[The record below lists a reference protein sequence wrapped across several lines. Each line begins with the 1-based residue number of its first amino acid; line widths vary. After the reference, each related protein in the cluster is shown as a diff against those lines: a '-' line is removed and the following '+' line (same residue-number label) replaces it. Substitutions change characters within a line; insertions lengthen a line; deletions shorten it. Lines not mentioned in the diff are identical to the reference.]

1 MGKKS
6 GPPAPPPPPDYTR
19 QRESAVAAENADRAS
34 LASDYNDRIKL
45 FNSAL
50 TDSASGIGGF
60 RDTVSGLELGDDLSG
75 LSDIEKEIETL
86 RGNLESF
93 NAGDVSW
100 MQTDQDQSKTD
111 PQNRGGGM
119 TGAGLDI
126 PRPPSPDSAAGQF
139 AAPFNFGSSN
149 FAMGGEGLPVRS
161 PTFMAFGGGGS
172 GLPRINMGQMA
183 APPPPPT
190 LQYDEFGLPI
200 APDFNPAG
208 ESYGASVM
216 YDVPTLAEL
225 NTGLAD
231 KYLSDLSRIQSSIDD
246 LQAREAAEQR
256 RGKDFF
262 TQYINE
268 ANQGDIDIEYAD
280 LNTDFSRFN
289 ADLAQ
294 ARNGINAFD
303 SPLSFEQKATALAE
317 LDNLEELINSRIAD
331 QTNEQ
336 TRIDQFFTGIPDDP
350 STPDV
355 DESTGGLRGQIGDL
369 QTTFDDLGIA
379 DVEDPTELRNKIRE
393 LENQLT
399 GFDSELDYNI
409 SSDLQDLYALEDSLY
424 GLQRERQAEEN
435 RLADLGTAARSRA
448 DAIARAASRSG
459 STDLYAIQDLEDQ
472 IAALESDMGNV
483 RTDLSFDSSGQQAT
497 LDEAKDVLAG
507 LIGERDA
514 ALLAESGELEELMAG
529 LDGIA
534 DYDEAG
540 LMNLRGNIQRE
551 LDQLGRYQGGT
562 SANYDAIQAA
572 FGGVDDRLEQLGL
585 KRSGLES
592 NALEL
597 LQDVRNREFFDQ
609 AGLDVAGDEIEAL
622 RQEIERYGASQAN
635 DELASLADIYRDQG
649 GRLAA
654 DAAEV
659 ASREARDAAEVEASL
674 DAYGNLQFPEVGDS
688 QTMMT
693 EEQLRAYLA
702 SIDDE
707 DEIFN
712 TNDQS
717 SFARNLMSGV
727 G

>member
-6 GPPAPPPPPDYTR
+6 GPPAPPPPPDYTEE
-19 QRESAVAAENADRAS
+19 REAAVDAENAERAS
-34 LASDYNDRIKL
+34 LASDYNERIKL

-60 RDTVSGLELGDDLSG
+60 RDTVGGLELGDDLGG
-75 LSDIEKEIETL
+75 LSDIEQEIESL

-100 MQTDQDQSKTD
+100 MDVNTGLNKTD
-111 PQNRGGGM
+111 ENPLSGSDESNTDGKS
-119 TGAGLDI
+119 GLDFNLDLLI
-126 PRPPSPDSAAGQF
+126 P
-139 AAPFNFGSSN
+139 
-149 FAMGGEGLPVRS
+149 
-161 PTFMAFGGGGS
+161 PT
-172 GLPRINMGQMA
+172 
-183 APPPPPT
+183 PT

-225 NTGLAD
+225 NTGLSS
-231 KYLSDLSRIQSSIDD
+231 KYLSDLSAIQQSIDD
-246 LQAREAAEQR
+246 LQAREEAERR

-262 TQYINE
+262 TQYINQ
-268 ANQGDIDIEYAD
+268 ANQGDIDVEYAD
-280 LNTDFSRFN
+280 LNTDFGRFT

-294 ARNGINAFD
+294 ARNEINAFD
-303 SPLSFEQKATALAE
+303 SPLSFEQKAKALTE
-317 LDNLEELINSRIAD
+317 LDNLEALINSRITD

-336 TRIDQFFTGIPDDP
+336 TRIDQFLTGIPDDP

-355 DESTGGLRGQIGDL
+355 DESTGGVRGQIGDL

-393 LENQLT
+393 LESQLT

-409 SSDLQDLYALEDSLY
+409 GSDLQDLYALEDSLF

-435 RLADLGTAARSRA
+435 RLADLGSAARSRA

-459 STDLYAIQDLEDQ
+459 STDLYAIQDLQDQ

-483 RTDLSFDSSGQQAT
+483 RTDLSFDSSAQQTT

-514 ALLAESGELEELMAG
+514 TLLAESGELEELMAG
-529 LDGIA
+529 LGGIA

-540 LMNLRGNIQRE
+540 LLNLRGNIQRE
-551 LDQLGRYQGGT
+551 LDQLARYQGGT
-562 SANYDAIQAA
+562 GANYDAIQAA
-572 FGGVDDRLEQLGL
+572 FGSVDDRLEQLGL

-592 NALEL
+592 SALEL

-622 RQEIERYGASQAN
+622 RQEIERYGAGQAN

-659 ASREARDAAEVEASL
+659 ASREARGAAEVEASL
-674 DAYGNLQFPEVGDS
+674 DPRGNLQFPEVGDA
-688 QTMMT
+688 QTILT

-702 SIDDE
+702 AIDDE

-712 TNDQS
+712 TNAQS
-717 SFARNLMSGV
+717 AFARNLMSKGV
-727 G
+727 A

>member
-50 TDSASGIGGF
+50 TDSASGIGSF
-60 RDTVSGLELGDDLSG
+60 RDTVSGLELGDDISG
-75 LSDIEKEIETL
+75 LGDIEKEIETL

-100 MQTDQDQSKTD
+100 MQSDQDQSKTD
-111 PQNRGGGM
+111 PQNRGGGV

-126 PRPPSPDSAAGQF
+126 PRPPSPDSAAGQL
-139 AAPFNFGSSN
+139 AAPFNFGN
-149 FAMGGEGLPVRS
+149 RGPIIRGGVN
-161 PTFMAFGGGGS
+161 
-172 GLPRINMGQMA
+172 GLPRINLGQMA

-225 NTGLAD
+225 NTGLSD

-294 ARNGINAFD
+294 ARNEINAFD
-303 SPLSFEQKATALAE
+303 SPLSFEQKATALTE
-317 LDNLEELINSRIAD
+317 LDNLEALINSRVTD

-336 TRIDQFFTGIPDDP
+336 ARIDQFFTGIPDDP

-399 GFDSELDYNI
+399 GFDSELDYSI
-409 SSDLQDLYALEDSLY
+409 SSDLQDLYALEDSLF

-448 DAIARAASRSG
+448 DSIARAASRSG
-459 STDLYAIQDLEDQ
+459 STDLYSIQDLQDQ

-483 RTDLSFDSSGQQAT
+483 RTDLSFDSSGQQTT

-540 LMNLRGNIQRE
+540 LMSLRGNIERE

-562 SANYDAIQAA
+562 GANYDAIQAA

-702 SIDDE
+702 SIDEE

>member
-19 QRESAVAAENADRAS
+19 QREAAVAAENADRAS

-60 RDTVSGLELGDDLSG
+60 RDSVSGLELGDDLSG
-75 LSDIEKEIETL
+75 LGDIEKEIETL

-100 MQTDQDQSKTD
+100 MDVNTQPTKGD
-111 PQNRGGGM
+111 PQNGARGGGI
-119 TGAGLDI
+119 TGAGLNT
-126 PRPPSPDSAAGQF
+126 PRPPSPDSAAGQL
-139 AAPFNFGSSN
+139 AAPFNFGNSN
-149 FAMGGEGLPVRS
+149 FII
-161 PTFMAFGGGGS
+161 GGGVS
-172 GLPRINMGQMA
+172 GLPRINLGQMA

-289 ADLAQ
+289 ADVAQ
-294 ARNGINAFD
+294 ARNEINAFD

-336 TRIDQFFTGIPDDP
+336 TRIDQFLTGIPDDP
-350 STPDV
+350 STPNV
-355 DESTGGLRGQIGDL
+355 DESTGGVRGQIGDL

-435 RLADLGTAARSRA
+435 RLADLGAAARSRA

-551 LDQLGRYQGGT
+551 LDQLSRYQGGT
-562 SANYDAIQAA
+562 GANYDAIQAA
-572 FGGVDDRLEQLGL
+572 FGSVDDRLEQLGL

-649 GRLAA
+649 SRLAA

-674 DAYGNLQFPEVGDS
+674 DAYGNLQFPEVGDA

>member
-75 LSDIEKEIETL
+75 LGDIEKEIETL

-100 MQTDQDQSKTD
+100 MQSDQDQSKTD
-111 PQNRGGGM
+111 PQNRGGGV

-126 PRPPSPDSAAGQF
+126 PRPPSPDSAAGQI
-139 AAPFNFGSSN
+139 AAPFRFDNLNFN
-149 FAMGGEGLPVRS
+149 PLR
-161 PTFMAFGGGGS
+161 GS
-172 GLPRINMGQMA
+172 GVRNSSFPSFGAIPRPE
-183 APPPPPT
+183 PPKQ
-190 LQYDEFGLPI
+190 LQYDEFGLPV

-225 NTGLAD
+225 NTGLSD

-280 LNTDFSRFN
+280 LNTDFSRFS

-294 ARNGINAFD
+294 ARNEINAFD

-317 LDNLEELINSRIAD
+317 LDNLEGLINSRITD

-336 TRIDQFFTGIPDDP
+336 TRIDQFLTGIPDDP
-350 STPDV
+350 STPNV

-409 SSDLQDLYALEDSLY
+409 SSDLQDLYALEDSLF

-459 STDLYAIQDLEDQ
+459 STDLYAIQDLQDQ

-483 RTDLSFDSSGQQAT
+483 RTDLSFDSSGQQTT

-562 SANYDAIQAA
+562 GANYDAIQAA